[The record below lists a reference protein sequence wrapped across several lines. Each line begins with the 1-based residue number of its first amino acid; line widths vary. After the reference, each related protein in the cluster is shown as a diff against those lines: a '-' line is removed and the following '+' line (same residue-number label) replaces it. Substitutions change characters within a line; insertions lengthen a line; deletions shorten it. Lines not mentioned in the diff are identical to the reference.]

1 MITIGFLLEP
11 SVITTSPN
19 NMTCAKSKKLLILQW
34 IVLAFLL
41 SAAYR
46 SVLLATIVTPAYEE
60 SIENLDDL
68 LRTTKQILVPE
79 GTKTSKLLR
88 KDPKADIETLHKKV
102 EFYNKVDGKHPQSVL
117 EGYEN
122 QRLISICVLILLNLL
137 CRSLQN
143 KIVRLGPRDDKYLYG
158 NYLGQ
163 DRLFSYPYSYLIPK
177 ASPLKVKK

>member
-1 MITIGFLLEP
+1 MRRHCYLPKQLFTSFFLSDMMITIGFLLEP

-34 IVLAFLL
+34 IVLAFLI

-68 LRTTKQILVPE
+68 LHTRKQILVPS

-88 KDPKADIETLHKKV
+88 KDPKADIQNLHEKV

-117 EGYEN
+117 DG
-122 QRLISICVLILLNLL
+122 
-137 CRSLQN
+137 
-143 KIVRLGPRDDKYLYG
+143 
-158 NYLGQ
+158 
-163 DRLFSYPYSYLIPK
+163 
-177 ASPLKVKK
+177 